1 MHCVRVCVAY
11 MCNILVREQSH
22 SQGWWVELDDK
33 PRVVL
38 RLESGLQQPKCICVY
53 NCVIGNGLVLRHSAQ

>member
-33 PRVVL
+33 PRREFSETRV
-38 RLESGLQQPKCICVY
+38 RSPT
-53 NCVIGNGLVLRHSAQ
+53 A